1 MGRRSYSIITN
12 VIYWQRGD
20 PLDGCAG
27 LEDVSSFSE
36 WTRFD
41 SRSMEKYG
49 IAYVPS
55 VTYLAAREKDDRLVG
70 IMGFRRRLNPY
81 LLNYGGNI
89 GYSVRPSERGKGYAA
104 GFAQMPRGGGI
115 ARADYL

>member
-1 MGRRSYSIITN
+1 
-12 VIYWQRGD
+12 
-20 PLDGCAG
+20 
-27 LEDVSSFSE
+27 
-36 WTRFD
+36 
-41 SRSMEKYG
+41 MEKYG

-70 IMGFRRRLNPY
+70 IMDFRRRLNQN

-104 GFAQMPRGGGI
+104 TAFAQMQRGGGST
-115 ARADYL
+115 RADYL

>member
-1 MGRRSYSIITN
+1 M
-12 VIYWQRGD
+12 
-20 PLDGCAG
+20 
-27 LEDVSSFSE
+27 FSE

-49 IAYVPS
+49 SNHVPS
-55 VTYLAAREKDDRLVG
+55 VVHLTAREKDDRLVG
-70 IMGFRRRLNPY
+70 IMDFRRRLNPY

>member
-1 MGRRSYSIITN
+1 M
-12 VIYWQRGD
+12 
-20 PLDGCAG
+20 
-27 LEDVSSFSE
+27 FSE

-49 IAYVPS
+49 SNHVPS
-55 VTYLAAREKDDRLVG
+55 VVHLTAREKDDRLVG
-70 IMGFRRRLNPY
+70 IMDFRRPLTETLART
-81 LLNYGGNI
+81 GGHI